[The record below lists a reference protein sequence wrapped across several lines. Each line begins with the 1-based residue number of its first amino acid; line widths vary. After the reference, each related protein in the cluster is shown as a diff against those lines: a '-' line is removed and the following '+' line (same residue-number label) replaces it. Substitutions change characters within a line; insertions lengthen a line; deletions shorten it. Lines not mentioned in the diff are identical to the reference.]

1 VPIPAGSP
9 LAEFALVASDGS
21 DLDLAVYRLTGSDEQ
36 TYDESWRSTAAREE
50 RVTLVDPSQGR
61 YLVVVE
67 LSGATNGTTFDV
79 TSAVVSG
86 ADRSLTVTPQ
96 SISVV
101 AGEDVPYALTWSGL
115 RHDTD
120 YLGVIRYGDSPART
134 MVRVDAGRP
143 APTIGT
149 RPVVS
154 GDARIGEQLT
164 VDPGSWTPDD
174 VSFTYQWFRDGEP
187 MEGAADSQYWVRAT
201 DAGSELTAQVT
212 ARQRGN
218 LNAGTALSDPVIVK
232 AASHVDVTMNR
243 PVGTVAD
250 AYAVTVAVETARGD
264 PASGSVTVSVDATPY
279 VGTLADGR
287 VTFAL
292 PAQTPGIHV
301 VVVEYSGSAEVS
313 GSTGVSGF
321 VVRDGTSG

>member
-1 VPIPAGSP
+1 
-9 LAEFALVASDGS
+9 
-21 DLDLAVYRLTGSDEQ
+21 
-36 TYDESWRSTAAREE
+36 
-50 RVTLVDPSQGR
+50 
-61 YLVVVE
+61 
-67 LSGATNGTTFDV
+67 
-79 TSAVVSG
+79 
-86 ADRSLTVTPQ
+86 
-96 SISVV
+96 
-101 AGEDVPYALTWSGL
+101 
-115 RHDTD
+115 
-120 YLGVIRYGDSPART
+120 
-134 MVRVDAGRP
+134 
-143 APTIGT
+143 
-149 RPVVS
+149 
-154 GDARIGEQLT
+154 
-164 VDPGSWTPDD
+164 
-174 VSFTYQWFRDGEP
+174 

-232 AASHVDVTMNR
+232 AASRVDVTMNR

>member
-1 VPIPAGSP
+1 
-9 LAEFALVASDGS
+9 
-21 DLDLAVYRLTGSDEQ
+21 
-36 TYDESWRSTAAREE
+36 
-50 RVTLVDPSQGR
+50 
-61 YLVVVE
+61 
-67 LSGATNGTTFDV
+67 
-79 TSAVVSG
+79 
-86 ADRSLTVTPQ
+86 
-96 SISVV
+96 
-101 AGEDVPYALTWSGL
+101 L

-120 YLGVIRYGDSPART
+120 YLGVIRYGDSAART
-134 MVRVDAGRP
+134 MVRVYSGPPAPIIDTRP
-143 APTIGT
+143 A
-149 RPVVS
+149 VS
-154 GDARIGEQLT
+154 GEPGLGEQLS
-164 VDPGSWTPDD
+164 VDPGTWAPED
-174 VSFTYQWFRDGEP
+174 VSFTYQWLRDGDP
-187 MEGAADSQYWVRAT
+187 IDGATNSEYRVRVT

-212 ARQRGN
+212 ARQRDN

-232 AASHVDVTMNR
+232 AASSVEVTMNR
-243 PVGTVAD
+243 SVGTVAD
-250 AYAVTVAVETARGD
+250 AYAVTVAVETVGGE